1 MYSVNVLIVYYHNLP
16 GARASTP
23 DSRDDSLDEPA
34 VPPLDGHDD
43 DPEPLLNVPGQG
55 RVKARASM
63 RPISPGHVLARLSDP
78 LSHAVQELIDNL
90 GSHYNIAE
98 GSQTPGVPCSSSRVG
113 MKRRAESITRS
124 QYEVYSFST
133 KYDLPEAAVDELLRM
148 LSNVC
153 IHAHVFWFISI
164 CLSQSELGWNNYA
177 KVEVVSCLS
186 NCGPS
191 TT

>member
-1 MYSVNVLIVYYHNLP
+1 M
-16 GARASTP
+16 
-23 DSRDDSLDEPA
+23 
-34 VPPLDGHDD
+34 PPLDGHDD
-43 DPEPLLNVPGQG
+43 DPEPPGQG

-153 IHAHVFWFISI
+153 IHAHVLSLVSI
-164 CLSQSELGWNNYA
+164 CLSI
-177 KVEVVSCLS
+177 CLQERFSPGDIQHKTMKAMDKAALQAMIPDHEMFAVDLKEGTYTS
-186 NCGPS
+186 NLD
-191 TT
+191 